1 MIINTVRGARGSE
14 KEIKESWMKYQPI
27 LVIHITKRK
36 ATMRVQYFD
45 LASVYDITSSIFIMN
60 MKMKISIN
68 VQCTMYKS
76 PPDTSLELFVWC
88 RRSACRKAS
97 RGCSRLISTLPLLPI
112 PTSNS
117 HFSPHSKFHHH
128 GEQQQNPPFKT
139 ITFSIGYS
147 SRWSWITTLYIL
159 HFEAI
164 ESERDSLQSAHRHWR
179 PAIVLNSCKDS
190 LNLPYQAIDMR
201 RQPREPSTPSG
212 KSYDGTLI
220 LTSEA
225 TRSSMNLLTHPF
237 IFRNRPLRSQCQVN
251 KPKFNLGPISGWWS

>member
-1 MIINTVRGARGSE
+1 
-14 KEIKESWMKYQPI
+14 MKYQPI

-88 RRSACRKAS
+88 RRSACGKAS

-117 HFSPHSKFHHH
+117 HFQFPLLTSFKVSSPWRTTTKPPLQNHHL
-128 GEQQQNPPFKT
+128 
-139 ITFSIGYS
+139 
-147 SRWSWITTLYIL
+147 LYRI
-159 HFEAI
+159 FI
-164 ESERDSLQSAHRHWR
+164 S
-179 PAIVLNSCKDS
+179 
-190 LNLPYQAIDMR
+190 
-201 RQPREPSTPSG
+201 
-212 KSYDGTLI
+212 LI
-220 LTSEA
+220 LDYNTIHTSLRGYRIRTGLSA
-225 TRSSMNLLTHPF
+225 KCPS
-237 IFRNRPLRSQCQVN
+237 PLAACDSTQ
-251 KPKFNLGPISGWWS
+251 FL